1 MTHAFNSPTI
11 RPGGNLHP
19 KWRPSFI
26 QFPTC
31 AHNKSLALFHNFL
44 AMAGLDKSHWPMA
57 LEYPSI
63 LIGQECHG
71 PWLLRLH
78 EGDFGPQPVTFL
90 VDEKCTWDL
99 T

>member
-1 MTHAFNSPTI
+1 
-11 RPGGNLHP
+11 
-19 KWRPSFI
+19 
-26 QFPTC
+26 
-31 AHNKSLALFHNFL
+31 
-44 AMAGLDKSHWPMA
+44 MAGLDKSHWPMA